1 MARNLH
7 DHFYK
12 MAKKEGYRSR
22 AAYKLKQ
29 INTRFRIIRR
39 GDAVVDLGAAPGGWT
54 QVAAELAGNHG
65 TVVGV
70 DLQPIS
76 SIDGAVTIIG
86 DIRSEA
92 TLDAI
97 REVTSGAD
105 VVLSDASPNLAG
117 DWSYDHARSVDLA
130 EHALAC
136 AQKILRP
143 GGNFVVKVFHGDL
156 FPGYLQNVKV
166 LFRNVYSHSP
176 MASRKASAEMYIV
189 AKMFRGG
196 KVATHARDPI
206 DVRNGSN
213 IPGGVPRSLKRIR
226 KDRVGRG
233 GVSGDSKDHR
243 DRIDGVDSMNNTD

>member
-1 MARNLH
+1 MPRNLH

-97 REVTSGAD
+97 RQVTSSAD
-105 VVLSDASPNLAG
+105 VVLSDAAPNLAG

-143 GGNFVVKVFHGDL
+143 GGNFVVKVFQGDL
-156 FPGYLQNVKV
+156 FSGYLQNVKV

-189 AKMFRGG
+189 AKMFRGDKG
-196 KVATHARDPI
+196 AAHARDPI
-206 DVRNGSN
+206 DVRNDSN
-213 IPGGVPRSLKRIR
+213 IPGGVPRSLKSIR
-226 KDRVGRG
+226 GDRGSRGRG
-233 GVSGDSKDHR
+233 GGDSKDHR
-243 DRIDGVDSMNNTD
+243 DSIDSVDSMNNTD

>member
-1 MARNLH
+1 MARNRH

-29 INTRFRIIRR
+29 INTRFHIIRR

-54 QVAAELAGNHG
+54 QVAAELAGNRG

-70 DLQPIS
+70 DLQSIS
-76 SIDGAVTIIG
+76 RIDGAVTIVG
-86 DIRSEA
+86 DIRSEE
-92 TLDAI
+92 TIDAI
-97 REVTSGAD
+97 RQAVGRAD
-105 VVLSDASPNLAG
+105 VVLSDAAPNLAG

-156 FPGYLQNVKV
+156 FAGYLQNVKL
-166 LFRNVYSHSP
+166 LFRKVYSHSP
-176 MASRKASAEMYIV
+176 MASRKASAEMYII
-189 AKMFRGG
+189 AKEFRGDKG
-196 KVATHARDPI
+196 ATRARDPPDARNASSVP
-206 DVRNGSN
+206 DV
-213 IPGGVPRSLKRIR
+213 PPSLNSRR
-226 KDRVGRG
+226 GDRG
-233 GVSGDSKDHR
+233 GSDGRDSR
-243 DRIDGVDSMNNTD
+243 DSRDNMD

>member
-1 MARNLH
+1 
-7 DHFYK
+7 

-29 INTRFRIIRR
+29 IHTRFRIIRR

-76 SIDGAVTIIG
+76 SIDGAVTIRG

-97 REVTSGAD
+97 RQVTGSAD
-105 VVLSDASPNLAG
+105 VVLSDAAPNLAG

-130 EHALAC
+130 EHALTC

-143 GGNFVVKVFHGDL
+143 GGNFVVKVFQGDL

-176 MASRKASAEMYIV
+176 MASRKASAEMYII
-189 AKMFRGG
+189 AKMFRGDKG
-196 KVATHARDPI
+196 ATHTRDPMNARNYS
-206 DVRNGSN
+206 DV
-213 IPGGVPRSLKRIR
+213 PGGVPRSLKRIR
-226 KDRVGRG
+226 EGRVGKG
-233 GVSGDSKDHR
+233 SKDSKDHR
-243 DRIDGVDSMNNTD
+243 NSMDSMNDTD

>member
-1 MARNLH
+1 MARNRH

-29 INTRFRIIRR
+29 INTRFHIIRR
-39 GDAVVDLGAAPGGWT
+39 GDVVVDLGAAPGGWT
-54 QVAAELAGNHG
+54 QVAAELAGNRG

-70 DLQPIS
+70 DLQSIS
-76 SIDGAVTIIG
+76 SIDGAVTLRG
-86 DIRSEA
+86 DIKSEE
-92 TLDAI
+92 TIDAI
-97 REVTSGAD
+97 RQAVGSAD
-105 VVLSDASPNLAG
+105 VVLSDAAPNLAG

-136 AQKILRP
+136 AQQILRP

-156 FPGYLQNVKV
+156 FAGYLQNVKL

-189 AKMFRGG
+189 AKMFRGDKG
-196 KVATHARDPI
+196 ATRARDSPDARNASSVP
-206 DVRNGSN
+206 DV
-213 IPGGVPRSLKRIR
+213 PPSLNSRR
-226 KDRVGRG
+226 GDRG
-233 GVSGDSKDHR
+233 GRDGRDSND
-243 DRIDGVDSMNNTD
+243 NTD

>member
-1 MARNLH
+1 
-7 DHFYK
+7 

-29 INTRFRIIRR
+29 IHTRFRVIRR

-70 DLQPIS
+70 DLQSIS
-76 SIDGAVTIIG
+76 SIDGAVTIRG

-97 REVTSGAD
+97 RQVVVSSAD
-105 VVLSDASPNLAG
+105 VVLSDAAPNLAG

-143 GGNFVVKVFHGDL
+143 GGNFVVKVFQGDL
-156 FPGYLQNVKV
+156 FPGYLRNVKV

-189 AKMFRGG
+189 AKMFRGDKG
-196 KVATHARDPI
+196 ATHARDPT
-206 DVRNGSN
+206 DVRNDSN
-213 IPGGVPRSLKRIR
+213 VPGVPRSLKSIR
-226 KDRVGRG
+226 GDRGSRG
-233 GVSGDSKDHR
+233 GGSG
-243 DRIDGVDSMNNTD
+243 DSMNNTD